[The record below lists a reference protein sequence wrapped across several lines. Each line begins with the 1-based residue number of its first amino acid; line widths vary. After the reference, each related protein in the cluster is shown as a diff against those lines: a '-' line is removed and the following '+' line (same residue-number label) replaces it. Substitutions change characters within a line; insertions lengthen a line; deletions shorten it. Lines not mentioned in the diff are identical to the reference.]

1 MAEINFLIRPIA
13 LTVLMTLVKTITIV
27 NNVLEIERS
36 FNGKKYWRA
45 SIKIGKNKET
55 AEVLETELDGVKTYF
70 CCWIDDKEKAL
81 FLEFEPLDQVKGIR
95 VKHRRAVLPN
105 GELKMVRTLSIIFT
119 HSLTHYLSLTQDWDG
134 VNLGTGVT
142 GIMTTYFVKTEEK

>member
-70 CCWIDDKEKAL
+70 CCWIDRNVYSMSKELHSGSAHSGQR
-81 FLEFEPLDQVKGIR
+81 PGGI
-95 VKHRRAVLPN
+95 
-105 GELKMVRTLSIIFT
+105 
-119 HSLTHYLSLTQDWDG
+119 
-134 VNLGTGVT
+134 
-142 GIMTTYFVKTEEK
+142 FV